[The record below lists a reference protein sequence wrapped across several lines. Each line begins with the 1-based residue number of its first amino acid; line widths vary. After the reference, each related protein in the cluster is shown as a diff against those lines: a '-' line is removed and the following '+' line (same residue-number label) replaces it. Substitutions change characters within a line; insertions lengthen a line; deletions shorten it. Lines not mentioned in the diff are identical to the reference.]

1 MERPRLHLPEPPRP
15 LVPGEEGWPQALGEL
30 AQPPSQLWVAG
41 RLPPLERTVAIVG
54 TRHCDPEASEL
65 AGELGEELA
74 REGCAVI
81 SGGAYGIDAAA
92 HRGCMRAGGVTVAV
106 LATGL
111 THAYPPRHG
120 SLFEEVVRSGGTLV
134 SEVDDCPV
142 QRGRFLTRNRIVA
155 ALARA
160 VVVVQ
165 APLRS
170 GALSTAAHARRLKRP
185 LLVVPA
191 APWDPRGAGNL
202 ALLAQGGR
210 ICTCARDVLSLPVLG
225 SGAGPGGAAPA
236 PKKTKKTANW
246 PDMPREAVTV
256 CRALGARPRHVDDLV
271 RATGLA
277 APQIQAALL
286 TLELLGLATDRG
298 GGRFVAVQPSRS
310 AGDGP

>member
-1 MERPRLHLPEPPRP
+1 MQRPRLSLPEPPRP
-15 LVPGEEGWPQALGEL
+15 LVPADEGWPEALGEL

-41 RLPPLERTVAIVG
+41 PLPSLERAVAIVG

-65 AGELGEELA
+65 AEELAEALA

-92 HRGCMRAGGVTVAV
+92 HRGCMRAGGATVAV

-111 THAYPPRHG
+111 FHAYPPRHG
-120 SLFEEVVRSGGTLV
+120 PLFGEIVRSGGLLV

-170 GALSTAAHARRLKRP
+170 GALSTAAHARRLRRP

-202 ALLAQGGR
+202 ALLAQGAR
-210 ICTCARDVLSLPVLG
+210 ICTCVRDVLSLPVLG

-236 PKKTKKTANW
+236 PKKTANW
-246 PDMPREAVTV
+246 PDMPHEAVTV